1 MIKRTERPSKPC
13 ERFHTMGPAGMRT
26 PDLHDCPVRDRA
38 RLCRAGHLGTAR
50 RQPGRM
56 AGGRVRRL
64 LGGAIVVIVAA
75 SVLNDAVDAMDPNGP
90 GSASAWARYYSRWTA
105 WTHVRA
111 ATSLA
116 AAGLLT

>member
-1 MIKRTERPSKPC
+1 M
-13 ERFHTMGPAGMRT
+13 
-26 PDLHDCPVRDRA
+26 
-38 RLCRAGHLGTAR
+38 
-50 RQPGRM
+50 
-56 AGGRVRRL
+56 
-64 LGGAIVVIVAA
+64 IVAA